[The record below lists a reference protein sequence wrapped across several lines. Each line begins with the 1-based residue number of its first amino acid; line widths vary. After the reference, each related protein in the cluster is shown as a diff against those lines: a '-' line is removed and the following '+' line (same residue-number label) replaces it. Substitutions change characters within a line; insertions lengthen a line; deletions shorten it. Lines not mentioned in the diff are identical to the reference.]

1 MREGLLELHDVVRM
15 QLPVPMQAD
24 RAVLHMAQVTVE
36 AQVQAC
42 TCTASTR
49 LRTHTVA
56 QCLASQLPRAVITCC
71 THSLCAGHAS
81 VACNH
86 RAHLCGGEC

>member
-1 MREGLLELHDVVRM
+1 METSLATSSTLRGRLATRMREGLLELHDVVRM

-49 LRTHTVA
+49 LRK
-56 QCLASQLPRAVITCC
+56 C
-71 THSLCAGHAS
+71 
-81 VACNH
+81 
-86 RAHLCGGEC
+86 